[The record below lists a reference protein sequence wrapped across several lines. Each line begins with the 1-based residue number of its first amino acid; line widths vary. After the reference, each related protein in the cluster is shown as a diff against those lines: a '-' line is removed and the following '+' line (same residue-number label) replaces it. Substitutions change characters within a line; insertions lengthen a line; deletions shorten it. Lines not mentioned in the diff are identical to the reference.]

1 MLDHEMELEQLKL
14 DKESELSGLLHLH
27 SQMNEPSETEWRDK
41 YQTLLKETDAQKKE
55 LREELERKN
64 RMEIEGLRSRLV
76 NCKNQGFIGF
86 NFKYFSFFLRFR
98 IMASASLRDRS
109 PSDCSLDKFDMRSTP
124 PASPRNPLRTRAF
137 SVKETKK

>member
-76 NCKNQGFIGF
+76 HCKILIFI
-86 NFKYFSFFLRFR
+86 YIS
-98 IMASASLRDRS
+98 I
-109 PSDCSLDKFDMRSTP
+109 
-124 PASPRNPLRTRAF
+124 
-137 SVKETKK
+137 

>member
-1 MLDHEMELEQLKL
+1 MELEQLKL

-86 NFKYFSFFLRFR
+86 NVNISHIFF
-98 IMASASLRDRS
+98 
-109 PSDCSLDKFDMRSTP
+109 
-124 PASPRNPLRTRAF
+124 
-137 SVKETKK
+137 